1 MDRPSDSTSGQLDT
15 SDPAV
20 IARSQRDSAT
30 YGGAGALQVAV
41 VTSLQAEDHPAVSHH
56 SQTRVTYGP
65 GSLMVQSP
73 AEIKQ

>member
-1 MDRPSDSTSGQLDT
+1 MDSPSDSASGQLDT
-15 SDPAV
+15 SDPTV
-20 IARSQRDSAT
+20 IARSQRDSAPR
-30 YGGAGALQVAV
+30 GSAGVLRAAA